1 VARAVET
8 GLPVVRTG
16 NSGVSGIIY
25 PSGKSNWLVGD
36 DALPLVDASGVMC
49 SRILL
54 PRVLS
59 DDGEGKLQTTVYV
72 RVGDIPLG
80 IIFSLLIL
88 TMIMVKYRHECK
100 RI

>member
-1 VARAVET
+1 
-8 GLPVVRTG
+8 
-16 NSGVSGIIY
+16 
-25 PSGKSNWLVGD
+25 
-36 DALPLVDASGVMC
+36 MC